1 MDKLIT
7 RFKNGD
13 KSAFEEIVKR
23 LQNQLLLIAK
33 SRLNNQSLADDV
45 VQETFICLFK
55 NARKIKNVSK
65 FKSWITIVL
74 INKCNKLMKQ
84 KKIVEISYD
93 QENFENFLQT
103 EQEYENI
110 TNNIDFIN
118 YISFLNIEERTII
131 SMFYSQNYTI
141 KEIAEILKLS
151 ENTIKSKILRA
162 KNKIKNRLGG
172 RENGQK

>member
-110 TNNIDFIN
+110 TNDIDFIN